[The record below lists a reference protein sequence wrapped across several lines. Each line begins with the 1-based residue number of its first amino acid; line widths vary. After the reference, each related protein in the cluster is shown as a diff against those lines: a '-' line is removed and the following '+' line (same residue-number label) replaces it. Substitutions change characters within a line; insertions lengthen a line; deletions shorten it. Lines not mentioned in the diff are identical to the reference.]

1 MLTDDKKVIKNKLH
15 ELLSQNAVL
24 ISGLIISPVV
34 YVSNTLQKAVA
45 IIIAFSLIT
54 FFTVI
59 ISTLMPK
66 KMQACYR
73 IILYTIISGIVY
85 VPVYFL
91 MKYLYN
97 DKIVELGIILPL
109 LVFNLI
115 IVTSI
120 ESKYINQK
128 KNKMILNIFF
138 SVIGVDLVILII
150 GFIREVFGSG
160 TLWGFK
166 VLDIFKL
173 PILIYPFGGFIILGV
188 MAALFRKII
197 NPKKE

>member
-1 MLTDDKKVIKNKLH
+1 MFTDDKKVLKNKFN

-54 FFTVI
+54 FFTTI
-59 ISTLMPK
+59 ISTLIPK
-66 KMQACYR
+66 NMQACYS
-73 IILYTIISGIVY
+73 IIVYTFISGIVY
-85 VPVYFL
+85 VPVYFF
-91 MKYLYN
+91 MNYLYD

-109 LVFNLI
+109 LVVNSI

-120 ESKYINQK
+120 QSKYISQK
-128 KNKMILNIFF
+128 KNKMILNIFM

-150 GFIREVFGSG
+150 AFIREVFGLG
-160 TLWGFK
+160 TFWGFK
-166 VLDIFKL
+166 VLDIFRL
-173 PILIYPFGGFIILGV
+173 PILIYPFGGFIILGI

-197 NPKKE
+197 NSKKE